1 MPNIIDLI
9 AQDSS
14 ASDISNNIKDTLYAK
29 ATDKIEALRR
39 GVSDSVFTEPENEVE
54 TEVEQ
59 EPTEDSEE

>member
-39 GVSDSVFTEPENEVE
+39 GVSDSVFAEPENEVE